1 MTYRELMQRVLQ
13 ALEDIDCVSYTQV
26 DEVAAALRELLAQKD
41 KQDEIDR
48 DFESWLDQE
57 VLMWNFCD

>member
-1 MTYRELMQRVLQ
+1 MTYRELMQQ
-13 ALEDIDCVSYTQV
+13 ALDVLENIDCVSYTQAN
-26 DEVAAALRELLAQKD
+26 EVAAALRELLAQKD